1 MPSEYREIRFTGEE
15 LARALYDYA
24 KAQNPQA
31 PLRNPKDLH
40 LKAEPEVSASLRF
53 GQESASYSAAEVTA
67 AILRFA
73 RKIGVPIAKRSRKAL
88 VAKDGDLMLKL
99 WLD

>member
-1 MPSEYREIRFTGEE
+1 MPSEYREIRFAGDE

-24 KAQNPQA
+24 KAQSPESRLHNPND
-31 PLRNPKDLH
+31 LR
-40 LKAEPEVSASLRF
+40 LKTDPEISVSLRF
-53 GQESASYSAAEVTA
+53 GSESASYSATEITA
-67 AILRFA
+67 AILRFS

-88 VAKDGDLMLKL
+88 AVKDGDLVLKL